1 MRTPSITLLSDIRPG
16 DTQLTIK
23 VAVLETLVQLT
34 GTVSLNAGDCT
45 ISVSEVVVGDASAV
59 AIMEFINGWF
69 DAIFNYQMVQVK
81 EAGVVVFSNVSA
93 RLSHGFIRLTS
104 DPFHMQAE
112 LDDNSSSKPP
122 INYSLNI
129 SSTEYEPI
137 MAALL
142 E

>member
-59 AIMEFINGWF
+59 AIMEFIN
-69 DAIFNYQMVQVK
+69 DQMVQVK